1 MNAVNDQRLVNV
13 TDTCKDRKVTIKC
26 PLVTAIAS
34 GKINEIPQF
43 RWWGKK
49 MNDKR
54 LKRNRA
60 KIKKS
65 QCLLGLYRIKQ
76 KLCFI

>member
-1 MNAVNDQRLVNV
+1 MPTGYSD
-13 TDTCKDRKVTIKC
+13 C
-26 PLVTAIAS
+26 AS

-43 RWWGKK
+43 RWWGKN

-76 KLCFI
+76 ETMFYIDYFGKH